1 MKKVLLM
8 VVLFSALLF
17 AAEFENPQ
25 TPLRFGTQLVFG
37 PSYLPFQF
45 GNACS
50 KDFVNCV
57 KDTASSYESFNGIA
71 YYSTIDSNI
80 VVFASVEYSK
90 ITLFSIYPF
99 SLSSPMGTSLKD
111 LLRNEFMNLQEWGV
125 FDISKDSASTLIDRI
140 IFEMQG
146 GECDWKGVDDTS
158 YINAEVDISDVI
170 SFTHDEYCDTL
181 ECCGSPVDGGAAMV
195 DNWWTLLPEK
205 KPTSI
210 SKTRIKN
217 RFRLSRMNRKT
228 FFVEGFD
235 EASPYKIFDVNGILL
250 NQGQTENGE
259 VQVPKTPAILDIG
272 HQKILLK

>member
-1 MKKVLLM
+1 MKKVFTLFILL
-8 VVLFSALLF
+8 ATALF
-17 AAEFENPQ
+17 AVEFENPT

-57 KDTASSYESFNGIA
+57 KDSTSSYDNFNGIA
-71 YYSTIDSNI
+71 YYSTIDTNI

-111 LLRNEFMNLQEWGV
+111 LLRTEFMNLQEWGV

-146 GECDWKGVDDTS
+146 GECEWKGINDTN
-158 YINAEVDISDVI
+158 YINANIDIFDAI
-170 SFTHDEYCDTL
+170 SFHHDEFCDTV
-181 ECCGSPVDGGAAMV
+181 ECCGQPVDGGAAMV
-195 DNWWTLLPEK
+195 DNWWTLLPEE

-210 SKTRIKN
+210 SKTLFKN
-217 RFRLSRMNRKT
+217 RFRLSRMSREL
-228 FFVEGFD
+228 FFVEGLN
-235 EASPYKIFDVNGILL
+235 EGSRYKVFDVNGILL
-250 NQGQTENGE
+250 KQGAIQNGV
-259 VQVPKTPAILDIG
+259 VQVPKTPAILDIV
-272 HQKILLK
+272 HQKFLLK

>member
-1 MKKVLLM
+1 MKKVFTLFILL
-8 VVLFSALLF
+8 ATALF
-17 AAEFENPQ
+17 AVEFENPT

-57 KDTASSYESFNGIA
+57 KDSTSSYDNFNGIA
-71 YYSTIDSNI
+71 YYSTIDTNI

-111 LLRNEFMNLQEWGV
+111 LLRTEFMNLQEWGV

-146 GECDWKGVDDTS
+146 GECEWKGINDTN
-158 YINAEVDISDVI
+158 YINANIDIFDAI
-170 SFTHDEYCDTL
+170 SFHHDEFCDTV
-181 ECCGSPVDGGAAMV
+181 ECCGQPVDGGAAMV
-195 DNWWTLLPEK
+195 DNWWTLLPEE

-210 SKTRIKN
+210 SKTPFKN
-217 RFRLSRMNRKT
+217 RFRLSRMSREL
-228 FFVEGFD
+228 FFVEGLN
-235 EASPYKIFDVNGILL
+235 EGSRYKVFDVNGILL
-250 NQGQTENGE
+250 KQGAIQNGV
-259 VQVPKTPAILDIG
+259 VQVPKTPAILDID

>member
-1 MKKVLLM
+1 MKKVFTLFILL
-8 VVLFSALLF
+8 ATALF
-17 AAEFENPQ
+17 AVEFENPT

-57 KDTASSYESFNGIA
+57 KDSTSSYDNFNGIA
-71 YYSTIDSNI
+71 YYSTIDTNI

-111 LLRNEFMNLQEWGV
+111 LLRTEFMNLQEWGV

-146 GECDWKGVDDTS
+146 GECEWKGINDTN
-158 YINAEVDISDVI
+158 YINANIDIFDAI
-170 SFTHDEYCDTL
+170 SFHHDEFCDTV
-181 ECCGSPVDGGAAMV
+181 ECCGQPVDGGAAMV
-195 DNWWTLLPEK
+195 NNWWTLLPEE

-210 SKTRIKN
+210 SKTPFKN
-217 RFRLSRMNRKT
+217 RFRLSRMSREL
-228 FFVEGFD
+228 FFVEGLN
-235 EASPYKIFDVNGILL
+235 EGSRYKVFDVNGILL
-250 NQGQTENGE
+250 KQGAIQNGV
-259 VQVPKTPAILDIG
+259 VQVPKTPAILDIV
-272 HQKILLK
+272 HQKFLLK

>member
-1 MKKVLLM
+1 MKNVITVLILWTT
-8 VVLFSALLF
+8 ALF

-37 PSYLPFQF
+37 PSYLSFQF

-50 KDFVNCV
+50 KDFINCV
-57 KDTASSYESFNGIA
+57 KDATSSYERFNGIA
-71 YYSTIDSNI
+71 YYSTIDTNI

-111 LLRNEFMNLQEWGV
+111 LLRTEFMNLQEWGV

-146 GECDWKGVDDTS
+146 GECDWMGVDDTS
-158 YINAEVDISDVI
+158 YINADVDISDVI

-181 ECCGSPVDGGAAMV
+181 ECCGSPADGGAVMV

-210 SKTRIKN
+210 SKTPIKN
-217 RFRLSRMNRKT
+217 RFRLSRISRKMFIVDGLNET
-228 FFVEGFD
+228 V
-235 EASPYKIFDVNGILL
+235 PYKLFDVNGILL
-250 NQGQTENGE
+250 KQGLVQNGV
-259 VQVPKTPAILDIG
+259 VQVPKTPSILDIA
-272 HQKILLK
+272 HQKFLLK

>member
-1 MKKVLLM
+1 MKNVLTLLILW
-8 VVLFSALLF
+8 VTALF

-57 KDTASSYESFNGIA
+57 KDDTSSYERFNGIA
-71 YYSTIDSNI
+71 YYSTIDTNI

-111 LLRNEFMNLQEWGV
+111 LLRTEFMNLQEWGV
-125 FDISKDSASTLIDRI
+125 FDISKDSASTLMDRI

-146 GECDWKGVDDTS
+146 GECDWKGIDDTS
-158 YINAEVDISDVI
+158 YINANIDIPNLG
-170 SFTHDEYCDTL
+170 SFTHDVYCDTL
-181 ECCGSPVDGGAAMV
+181 ECCGLPVDGGTAMI
-195 DNWWTLLPEK
+195 DNWWTLLPEE

-250 NQGQTENGE
+250 KQGITENG
-259 VQVPKTPAILDIG
+259 QIYVPKTPSILDIE
-272 HQKILLK
+272 HKKVLLK

>member
-1 MKKVLLM
+1 M

-111 LLRNEFMNLQEWGV
+111 LLRNEFMNLQEWV
-125 FDISKDSASTLIDRI
+125 NIPEQST
-140 IFEMQG
+140 
-146 GECDWKGVDDTS
+146 
-158 YINAEVDISDVI
+158 
-170 SFTHDEYCDTL
+170 
-181 ECCGSPVDGGAAMV
+181 P
-195 DNWWTLLPEK
+195 
-205 KPTSI
+205 
-210 SKTRIKN
+210 
-217 RFRLSRMNRKT
+217 
-228 FFVEGFD
+228 
-235 EASPYKIFDVNGILL
+235 
-250 NQGQTENGE
+250 
-259 VQVPKTPAILDIG
+259 
-272 HQKILLK
+272 